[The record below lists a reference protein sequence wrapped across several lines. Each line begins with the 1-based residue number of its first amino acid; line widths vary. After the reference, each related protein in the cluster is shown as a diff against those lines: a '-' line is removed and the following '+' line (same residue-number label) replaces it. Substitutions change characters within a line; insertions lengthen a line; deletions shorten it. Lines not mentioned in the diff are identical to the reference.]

1 MGMTE
6 QEFNRMMK
14 TSAKGVQVKTEVILP
29 VKKKKSNRGNIR
41 TEVDGIWFDS
51 QLEAERYK
59 HLRTLLLGKAISD
72 LKWGVYFELNAGGT
86 HSFRYKADFTYM
98 MNGEWIVEDVKGYD
112 VRKNEYILTKTFK
125 KKMALMK
132 QEYGIEIRIVGKK

>member
-1 MGMTE
+1 MGMSQ
-6 QEFNRMMK
+6 QEFDRLMK
-14 TSAKGVQVKTEVILP
+14 TSAKGVEVKNEVILP

-59 HLRTLLLGKAISD
+59 HLKVLLLGKAISE

-86 HSFRYKADFTYM
+86 YSFRYKADFTYM

-125 KKMALMK
+125 KKMELMK